1 MTIDVL
7 FVCLGNIC
15 RSPMA
20 EAVFGRLVA
29 EAGLGDQFQIDSA
42 GTGSWHIGE
51 TACPGTL
58 NVLAKHGIGYDGRA
72 RTVSAGD
79 LADPATY
86 VLAMDSQNMRDLRRR
101 YGDHPR
107 LALLLDYAAR
117 TDERDVPDPY
127 YEGRF
132 DLVYELIEDGCRG
145 LLTAIRN
152 EQNL

>member
-1 MTIDVL
+1 MTIKVL

-29 EAGLGDQFQIDSA
+29 EAGLAEHFQIDSA
-42 GTGSWHIGE
+42 GTGRWHIGE

-58 NVLAKHGIGYDGRA
+58 QVLAKHDIAYDGRA
-72 RTVSAGD
+72 RTVTAGD
-79 LADPATY
+79 LADPAAY
-86 VLAMDSQNMRDLRRR
+86 VLAMDSQNMRDLQQR

-107 LALLLDYAAR
+107 LALLLDYASG
-117 TDERDVPDPY
+117 TDGQDVPDPY

-132 DLVYELIEDGCRG
+132 DLVYDLIEDGCRG
-145 LLTAIRN
+145 LLAAIRD
-152 EQNL
+152 EQKV